1 MRICSLHFK
10 DEDYKGYSKGQWKSD
25 LKSFYLKNDAV
36 PSLNLPVLVV
46 EDTSKR
52 SLRLTNRNL
61 LKSVVCAAPSGISTS
76 NEDCIELPISE
87 ENIAPRPDEI
97 EAAEILMEELQP
109 KNRNFKFSEVAV
121 QVNTS
126 RMKTICELIDC
137 DSKLNSLTGLPSL
150 KLLDEIV
157 IVVASKQIRTGFEST
172 RIILDCTEI
181 IIQKP
186 KCLCCRIR
194 CYCQYKLNNTIKFMT
209 GVSPGGLIT
218 YVSKCYGGRT
228 SDKAIFEQSG
238 LIKQLEMSKD
248 AIMVDKGFLIDK
260 ICEDYDIRLY
270 RPPFLRAKN
279 QLAREESRLNV
290 AIASARVHVERANQ
304 RIKLFAILNSKMQWP
319 LVSLSE
325 DIFTIACAIT
335 NLSPPIIADDK
346 FMA

>member
-10 DEDYKGYSKGQWKSD
+10 DEDYKGYSKGQWKSG

-36 PSLNLPVLVV
+36 PSLNLPVVVV

-61 LKSVVCAAPSGISTS
+61 LKSVVCAGPSGISTS

-157 IVVASKQIRTGFEST
+157 IVVASKQIRTGRLTTKEKIMLCFCKLKTNLTYVILSMLFGVTSQTCKNIVFNTIPILASILKNCIKFPASSEIQKNMPICFKGFEST

-194 CYCQYKLNNTIKFMT
+194 CYSQYKSNNTIKFMT

-248 AIMVDKGFLIDK
+248 AIMVDKGF
-260 ICEDYDIRLY
+260 
-270 RPPFLRAKN
+270 
-279 QLAREESRLNV
+279 
-290 AIASARVHVERANQ
+290 
-304 RIKLFAILNSKMQWP
+304 
-319 LVSLSE
+319 
-325 DIFTIACAIT
+325 
-335 NLSPPIIADDK
+335 
-346 FMA
+346 